1 MKDREVLDHT
11 APMDVQ
17 EAALIDRDSRK
28 RALNELRVSTPLL
41 FLVHGLVFFLA
52 YGALWL
58 SVRDQ
63 HPYRGPTGP
72 AWGAVVVVVFIGVMT
87 RIAII
92 SRPIEGVRGR
102 SVVQAAI
109 LGMALPLGLTALWVE
124 AAALDHSGASRP
136 LVFMLAFAAPPLV
149 LGLVFLAMSA
159 VQADWSVLAVGVWLL
174 AVAAGG
180 AWAGP
185 ETVLAVYALGCG
197 GGCLLAAAVRRWLL
211 RS

>member
-1 MKDREVLDHT
+1 MEDREMLEH
-11 APMDVQ
+11 AALMDVH
-17 EAALIDRDSRK
+17 EAVLIDRDSRK

-63 HPYRGPTGP
+63 HPYHGPTGP
-72 AWGAVVVVVFIGVMT
+72 TWLAVLGVAFIGALT

-102 SVVQAAI
+102 SVVQTAI
-109 LGMALPLGLTALWVE
+109 LGISLTLGITALWIE
-124 AAALDHSGASRP
+124 AAALDHAGAGRP
-136 LVFMLAFAAPPLV
+136 LALMVAFAAPPLV
-149 LGLVFLAMSA
+149 LGLVFLAMSG
-159 VQADWSVLAVGVWLL
+159 VHGDWSVLALGVWLL

-185 ETVLAVYALGCG
+185 ETELAVYALGCG

>member
-1 MKDREVLDHT
+1 MTDGEVLNHG

-41 FLVHGLVFFLA
+41 FLVHGLVFFIA

-72 AWGAVVVVVFIGVMT
+72 AWGAVIVVVFMGVMT

-92 SRPIEGVRGR
+92 SRPIAGVRGR
-102 SVVQAAI
+102 SVMQAAV
-109 LGMALPLGLTALWVE
+109 LGMTLPLALTALWVE
-124 AAALDHSGASRP
+124 AAALDHAGASRA

-159 VQADWSVLAVGVWLL
+159 VQGDWLVLAVGVWLL

-180 AWAGP
+180 TWAGT
-185 ETVLAVYALGCG
+185 ETMLAVYAIGCG
-197 GGCLLAAAVRRWLL
+197 GGCLLAAALRRWLPQ
-211 RS
+211 S